1 MEYGKVD
8 WNLVYLKE
16 NPFNVSPPTN
26 PEDAVWAGMPELKR
40 QFDEILSE
48 AFSSSVTQVVLNRGP
63 YGGGKTH
70 ASLYFSLRENLPH
83 IDGEKVRQVHTVRV
97 STPKETGKADEDFY
111 VELLDKFGMTTIQET
126 IHSAIT
132 ERGEVES
139 LQALR
144 TVVGSEELARA
155 IVLLGSEEE
164 DMQKLL
170 RAYFLDGC
178 TKTELRKIGV
188 ARNITK
194 SQDRF
199 RVLAGVLQCFIGLSA
214 TQRLS
219 EHSRVCLWI
228 DEMEDLVYFT
238 ASQFRPFTQ
247 GLRELIDRLPN
258 FFTLFMNFTLT
269 SPEEYEEIEVLLGK
283 ALVDRITNVIYFPEL
298 NIDEAME
305 YVTKLLSFYRTTD
318 FPSKG
323 LPPKYP
329 FEEAALK
336 NILGDLEKRTPRS
349 INKRCRNAITFAF
362 RDNRFPQPGEG
373 IIDVDYAKKF
383 ERSELDREVQ

>member
-48 AFSSSVTQVVLNRGP
+48 ALSSSVTQVVLNRGP
-63 YGGGKTH
+63 IGGGKTH
-70 ASLYFSLRENLPH
+70 ASLYFSLQENLPH
-83 IDGEKVRQVHTVRV
+83 VNPAVRKVYTVRV

-126 IHSAIT
+126 IYSAIT
-132 ERGEVES
+132 ELGESES
-139 LQALR
+139 LRTLR

-155 IVLLGSEEE
+155 IVLLGSEESE

-170 RAYFLDGC
+170 RAYFLEGC

-199 RVLAGVLQCFIGLSA
+199 RVLAGVLQCFIGLSP
-214 TQRLS
+214 TSKLS

-228 DEMEDLVYFT
+228 DEMEDLIYFT
-238 ASQFRPFTQ
+238 SSQFRPFTQ

-269 SPEEYEEIEVLLGK
+269 SEEYEEIEILLGR
-283 ALVDRITNVIYFPEL
+283 ALVERITNVIYFLEL
-298 NIDEAME
+298 KIDEAME
-305 YVTKLLSFYRTTD
+305 YVKELLGFYRTID
-318 FPSKG
+318 LSSKE
-323 LPPKYP
+323 LPPTYP
-329 FEEAALK
+329 FEEAALR
-336 NILGDLEKRTPRS
+336 NILEDLERRTPHS

-362 RDNRFPQPGEG
+362 RDNRFPQQGKG

-383 ERSELDREVQ
+383 ERSELDREV

>member
-48 AFSSSVTQVVLNRGP
+48 ALSSSVTQVVLNRGP
-63 YGGGKTH
+63 IGGGKTH
-70 ASLYFSLRENLPH
+70 ASLYFSLQENLPH
-83 IDGEKVRQVHTVRV
+83 VNPAVRKVYTVRV

-126 IHSAIT
+126 IYSAIT
-132 ERGEVES
+132 ELGESES
-139 LQALR
+139 LRTLR

-155 IVLLGSEEE
+155 IVLLGSEESE

-170 RAYFLDGC
+170 RAYFLEGC

-199 RVLAGVLQCFIGLSA
+199 RVLAGVLRCFIGLSP
-214 TQRLS
+214 TSKLS

-238 ASQFRPFTQ
+238 SSQFRPFTQ

-269 SPEEYEEIEVLLGK
+269 SPEEYEEIEVVLGK
-283 ALVDRITNVIYFPEL
+283 ALVDRITNPVYFPEL
-298 NIDEAME
+298 EIDEAME
-305 YVTKLLSFYRTTD
+305 YVKELLDFYRTID
-318 FPSKG
+318 LSSKG
-323 LPPKYP
+323 LLLTYP
-329 FEEAALK
+329 FEEAALG
-336 NILGDLEKRTPRS
+336 NILEDLEKRTPRS

-362 RDNRFPQPGEG
+362 RDNRFPQQGKG

-383 ERSELDREVQ
+383 ERSELDREV